1 MAVPGAGSY
10 RSAAPYSP
18 THSAQSV
25 ASLTSGFHDPRTPT
39 HGGTPPHSGGTPQ
52 SGYAEPPTWAQH
64 GPTSAYAVQHLAWLT
79 PWQDCSASC
88 AMAAPESACLL
99 YLGSETWVAFSL
111 QTVTTFVLHPP

>member
-1 MAVPGAGSY
+1 MEAPHPTQAGL
-10 RSAAPYSP
+10 PN
-18 THSAQSV
+18 QGMQN
-25 ASLTSGFHDPRTPT
+25 L
-39 HGGTPPHSGGTPQ
+39 PP
-52 SGYAEPPTWAQH
+52 